1 MNERKTNIK
10 KLFISESLKTCTEFY
25 KSKKFRIF
33 SHHYRNINK
42 KNSQF
47 SSNIKTLTINNI
59 HAKNFFDSFHK
70 SLMHR
75 KISSNRKYNQ
85 IENKI
90 FYTERDDKKK
100 SYENTN
106 LQNTPNINNKFEK
119 LFLTNFNDTDK
130 NDKKYKTRKY
140 INRPFN
146 LLNRQYNTEILDNK
160 NNSKIYIHSN
170 VFLPLDLKKYKNTDY
185 PDILY
190 PKISDFIED
199 IKMLRKCKFINI
211 LKKEQYQQKYA
222 LTGFDNET
230 QDITI
235 HSLKSSI
242 KLLNCYKSS
251 FFNYNKFLIE
261 RIKEEKKILSNY
273 IIDENILKDEV
284 LLIQKKFDDLML
296 QLEILNNF
304 KLLFDAIQN
313 KTKIKKYD
321 ELSDKTF
328 AEITKEKLK
337 QKILFHK
344 KSTLHLSPRKLLKKS
359 TKALDKEKVMQIN
372 NNYLNNK
379 SLNKNKKKEEKEEK
393 DNNNDK
399 KPHRYNRKF
408 QTIIHVKFNNK
419 LRLIDEKK
427 KQIERLKS
435 LQPSMNLIENNIDEI
450 NKEKKKDKVQKK
462 VRFEEFDVRKEL
474 KRIQNN
480 IIKLIDIYN
489 DVDSSVVNFKL
500 SFYKESHSI
509 ENLLLKKEIEE
520 NIYELN
526 YCKRYNALLI
536 SKLNLVK
543 SQNNDYSLFISIYH
557 KFNELI
563 KYIKD
568 YKIKNYQISINKLN
582 NIYDK
587 NKIYISYKNEKK
599 ENRAKIAYLEGE
611 LINYIYKVFI
621 IIEKLVYELIEGK
634 NNYLKS
640 NYFSERIE
648 EFENKIDNAKKLF
661 NSRNK
666 KSEEILRREKLKE
679 NTIKKLNKIIY
690 LTRKKIM
697 EKYKVINIH
706 KIKRNKNGKDFIE
719 ENLLYY

>member
-1 MNERKTNIK
+1 
-10 KLFISESLKTCTEFY
+10 
-25 KSKKFRIF
+25 
-33 SHHYRNINK
+33 
-42 KNSQF
+42 
-47 SSNIKTLTINNI
+47 
-59 HAKNFFDSFHK
+59 
-70 SLMHR
+70 
-75 KISSNRKYNQ
+75 
-85 IENKI
+85 
-90 FYTERDDKKK
+90 
-100 SYENTN
+100 
-106 LQNTPNINNKFEK
+106 
-119 LFLTNFNDTDK
+119 
-130 NDKKYKTRKY
+130 
-140 INRPFN
+140 
-146 LLNRQYNTEILDNK
+146 
-160 NNSKIYIHSN
+160 
-170 VFLPLDLKKYKNTDY
+170 
-185 PDILY
+185 
-190 PKISDFIED
+190 
-199 IKMLRKCKFINI
+199 
-211 LKKEQYQQKYA
+211 
-222 LTGFDNET
+222 
-230 QDITI
+230 
-235 HSLKSSI
+235 
-242 KLLNCYKSS
+242 
-251 FFNYNKFLIE
+251 
-261 RIKEEKKILSNY
+261 
-273 IIDENILKDEV
+273 
-284 LLIQKKFDDLML
+284 
-296 QLEILNNF
+296 
-304 KLLFDAIQN
+304 
-313 KTKIKKYD
+313 
-321 ELSDKTF
+321 
-328 AEITKEKLK
+328 
-337 QKILFHK
+337 
-344 KSTLHLSPRKLLKKS
+344 
-359 TKALDKEKVMQIN
+359 MQIN

-599 ENRAKIAYLEGE
+599 ENRAKITYLEGE

-621 IIEKLVYELIEGK
+621 IIEKYELIEGK

-648 EFENKIDNAKKLF
+648 EFENKIDGAKKLF

-697 EKYKVINIH
+697 EKYKVINVR